1 MFVRYYVELPVHID
15 RIETRLL
22 ALPASWLPTIA
33 DDAHAHGQ
41 RLLTQVGFGEEL
53 RVAKRV
59 LLEVGRP
66 VRLPSKL
73 VLPLHW
79 RAVGAEKLFPV
90 LDADLEVARLTP
102 GTTQV
107 SVSARYR
114 PPVGALGSMI
124 DRALL
129 HRIAEATMKDFL
141 DQIATKLLDGADLVS
156 APHG

>member
-1 MFVRYYVELPVHID
+1 MRYYVELPVHVD
-15 RIETRLL
+15 RIETCLM
-22 ALPASWLPTIA
+22 ASPASWLPTIA

-41 RLLTQVGFGEEL
+41 RLLMEVGFGEGP
-53 RVAKRV
+53 RVTKRV

-79 RAVGAEKLFPV
+79 RVEGAEKLFPV
-90 LDADLEVARLTP
+90 LDADLEVAPLTP
-102 GTTQV
+102 GTTQL
-107 SVSARYR
+107 SVSARYV
-114 PPVGALGSMI
+114 PPLGALGSTI

-141 DQIATKLLDGADLVS
+141 DQIATTLLDGTRLVS
-156 APHG
+156 APHD

>member
-1 MFVRYYVELPVHID
+1 MRYFVELPVHID
-15 RIETRLL
+15 RLETRLL
-22 ALPASWLPTIA
+22 ASPASWLPAIA

-41 RLLTQVGFGEEL
+41 RLLTEVGFGEGP

-79 RAVGAEKLFPV
+79 RAVGGEKLFPV

-102 GTTQV
+102 GTTQL
-107 SVSARYR
+107 SVSARYT
-114 PPVGALGSMI
+114 PPLGALGSMI

-129 HRIAEATMKDFL
+129 YRIAEATMKDFL
-141 DQIATKLLDGADLVS
+141 DRIATTLLDGAHLVS